1 MTLIRAGQG
10 ILILRDKDMKVLF
23 PGTFN
28 PFTIGHKNIVD
39 RACSLFDNVVIAVG
53 VNSEKHPDAKSSA
66 SAVDSIKRIYKDNQK
81 VEVIGYSTL
90 TAQVVKEMG
99 IDFIIRGI
107 RNSKDLDYEN
117 EITRVNYTVF
127 GVETLYMLADPKLKE
142 ISSTV
147 ARELH
152 KYGVEI

>member
-1 MTLIRAGQG
+1 
-10 ILILRDKDMKVLF
+10 MKVLF

-39 RACSLFDNVVIAVG
+39 RACTLFDKVVIAVG
-53 VNSEKHPDAKSSA
+53 VNSAKNPNADS
-66 SAVDSIKRIYKDNQK
+66 VFSIKSHIQDIYKNNPK

-90 TAQVVKEMG
+90 TAQVVKQMG

-107 RNSKDLDYEN
+107 RNSADLDYEN

-142 ISSTV
+142 VSSTV

>member
-1 MTLIRAGQG
+1 
-10 ILILRDKDMKVLF
+10 MKVLF
-23 PGTFN
+23 PGSFN

-39 RACSLFDNVVIAVG
+39 RACQMFDKVVIAVG
-53 VNSEKHPDAKSSA
+53 VNSEKHSDTESSA
-66 SAVDSIKRIYKDNQK
+66 SLVDSIKKIYNGNSK
-81 VEVIGYSTL
+81 VEVISYNTL

-107 RNSKDLDYEN
+107 RNSADLDYEN

-142 ISSTV
+142 VSSTI

-152 KYGVEI
+152 KYGVEV

>member
-1 MTLIRAGQG
+1 
-10 ILILRDKDMKVLF
+10 MKVLF
-23 PGTFN
+23 PGSFN

-39 RACSLFDNVVIAVG
+39 RACQMFDKVVIAVG
-53 VNSEKHPDAKSSA
+53 VNSEKHSDTESSA
-66 SAVDSIKRIYKDNQK
+66 SLVDSIKKIYNGNSK
-81 VEVIGYSTL
+81 VEVISYNTL

-107 RNSKDLDYEN
+107 RNSADLDYEN

-142 ISSTV
+142 VSSTI

-152 KYGVEI
+152 KYGVKI